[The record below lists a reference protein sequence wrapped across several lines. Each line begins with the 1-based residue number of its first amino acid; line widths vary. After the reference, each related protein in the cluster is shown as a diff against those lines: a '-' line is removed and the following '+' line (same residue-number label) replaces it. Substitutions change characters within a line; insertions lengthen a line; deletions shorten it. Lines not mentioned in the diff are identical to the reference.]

1 MSQQKNKYY
10 KGSHM
15 AEAQFRQLIQ
25 CFALVLNALKAHK
38 ITNISHRSSKVIYG
52 KLCMDG

>member
-52 KLCMDG
+52 KLCMDE